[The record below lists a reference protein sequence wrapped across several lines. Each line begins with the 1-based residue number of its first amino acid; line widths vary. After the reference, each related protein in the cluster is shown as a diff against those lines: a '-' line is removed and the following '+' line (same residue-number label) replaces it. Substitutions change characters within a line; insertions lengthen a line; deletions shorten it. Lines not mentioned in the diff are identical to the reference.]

1 MSVLFF
7 VYCPIIVWLCWKW
20 NAVLWFQRAQQDE
33 LEKIEKH
40 IKSSKDKEGS
50 KPLDKPEQWGKTHTK
65 VEPKWKVFINI
76 CRSERIFV
84 SWERVLTR
92 CSSFLWEL
100 VWVYS
105 SKNILIL
112 FLLTGSSISSRRFLI
127 SPDESSVFSS
137 SRPSLNASRLFNA
150 NSRFCRESA
159 RCGATNKHWISV
171 LITPASWLFVMNHLN
186 HLWI

>member
-1 MSVLFF
+1 MPF
-7 VYCPIIVWLCWKW
+7 
-20 NAVLWFQRAQQDE
+20 LWFQRAQQDE

-76 CRSERIFV
+76 CRSEHIFV

-105 SKNILIL
+105 SKLSKHFNFVFAHRFLHQLSQIPDFSGRVFCIL
-112 FLLTGSSISSRRFLI
+112 FQSTFTECISSVQRKLQILQRVCKVRR
-127 SPDESSVFSS
+127 
-137 SRPSLNASRLFNA
+137 
-150 NSRFCRESA
+150 
-159 RCGATNKHWISV
+159 NKQA
-171 LITPASWLFVMNHLN
+171 LD
-186 HLWI
+186 